1 MHMAVNLH
9 LALYKAFHAQKNRTR
24 PAMAKIGLSPGQP
37 KVLHFLM
44 HRDSCMQKCIA
55 EALDIEPATVS
66 RLIANMEQAGMIR
79 RAAPTEDRRAEAISI
94 TDRGRACHAKWEA
107 LCGTVTEEALR
118 GFTEEEKKNFV
129 GYLCRMYQN
138 LTGKAVE

>member
-1 MHMAVNLH
+1 MGVTLH

-44 HRDSCMQKCIA
+44 RRDSCMQKCIA

-79 RAAPTEDRRAEAISI
+79 RAAPTEDRRAEAISL
-94 TDRGRACHAKWEA
+94 TGRGRAFHAEWEA
-107 LCGTVTEEALR
+107 LCTTVEQEALK
-118 GFTEEEKKNFV
+118 GFADEEKEKFV
-129 GYLCRMYQN
+129 EYLCRMYRN